1 MTGIPIPELLR
12 FALLVSFQQVR
23 ARARGSI
30 AAFAGIAGGIVLVL
44 MQLGFQS
51 ALYNSA
57 VRLHRIIDGEVVVVA
72 RRPGP
77 SKTRRGFPR
86 NIW

>member
-1 MTGIPIPELLR
+1 MPIPELLR

-23 ARARGSI
+23 ARARGSV

-72 RRPGP
+72 REFRSIQDP
-77 SKTRRGFPR
+77 TWFPR